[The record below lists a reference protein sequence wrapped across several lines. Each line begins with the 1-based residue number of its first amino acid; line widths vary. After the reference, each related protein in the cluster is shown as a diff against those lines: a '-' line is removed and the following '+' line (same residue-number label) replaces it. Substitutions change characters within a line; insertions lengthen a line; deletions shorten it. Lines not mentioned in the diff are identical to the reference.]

1 MKQIFTLIFLGLST
15 FIYSQGLRLTS
26 PEDLAASEPFEMNI
40 AGFGTNIPAA
50 HNMLKYAPPALS
62 QIGGSCVGFSAAYC
76 AQSTMMNKAAN
87 TTMPSHK
94 YVLCMDPYFLF
105 TVANSRLDK
114 PCDNGMDFEYIF
126 KMMNEIGNKRDL
138 MPPFVECDYKWHN
151 NQGDLNQNNW
161 YTALDASLPFRIEK
175 YGHLDL
181 ERSDWMI
188 SIKQYLSNDIPII
201 IGAYVK
207 DDFSPT
213 SYGGSIQSDGVY
225 KYTAS
230 PGDGD
235 GHAMCILGYDDQK
248 AGGSFLVRNS
258 WGTGFGI
265 NGNFW
270 LKYSDC
276 KSFIAEAWVIIPE
289 QWNENLYEADDYNF
303 SFKST
308 EQEGLIYGRANWET
322 SIYEGFYKKDEIVF
336 AYELFDTG
344 AIYFGPYF
352 NYIKHGFG
360 VVWDK
365 DGNRYE
371 VEFNQGTFVEE
382 TAGFAG
388 AQSSGLE
395 MLTEIS
401 QILNDGTPT
410 MDFVGEFPV
419 SGYKGE

>member
-1 MKQIFTLIFLGLST
+1 MKQIFTLILLCVST
-15 FIYSQGLRLTS
+15 LMYSQGLRLTS
-26 PEDLAASEPFEMNI
+26 PEDLAASEPFDMEL
-40 AGFGTNIPAA
+40 AGFGKNIPSA
-50 HNMLKYAPPALS
+50 HNMLKYAPPALT

-76 AQSTMMNKAAN
+76 AQSTMINKAHN
-87 TTMPSHK
+87 TTMKIHK

-105 TVANSRLDK
+105 TVSNSQLDK
-114 PCDNGMDFEYIF
+114 PCENGMDFEEIF
-126 KMMNEIGNKRDL
+126 KMMNEIGNKRDM
-138 MPPFVECDYKWHN
+138 MPPIVECDFRWYDNIGNLN
-151 NQGDLNQNNW
+151 NTNW
-161 YTALDASLPFRIEK
+161 LTALDASFPFRIEE

-181 ERSDWMI
+181 ERSDWII
-188 SIKQYLSNDIPII
+188 SIKQYVSNDIPII
-201 IGAYVK
+201 IGADVK
-207 DDFSPT
+207 DDFSPS
-213 SYGGSIQSDGVY
+213 SYGGSIQSNGVY

-230 PGDGD
+230 PGDGN
-235 GHAMCILGYDDQK
+235 GHAMCILGYDDRK

-258 WGTGFGI
+258 WGEDFGV
-265 NGNFW
+265 NGDFW

-276 KSFIAEAWVIIPE
+276 KPFIAEAWVMIPE
-289 QWNENLYEADDYNF
+289 QWNENLYEADDYSF

-308 EQEGLIYGRANWET
+308 ETEGLLYLRLNWET
-322 SIYEGFYKKDEIVF
+322 SIYEGFYKKDEIVL
-336 AYELFDTG
+336 AYELFDNG

-352 NYIKHGFG
+352 NYVKHGFG

-365 DGNRYE
+365 DGSRYE

-410 MDFVGEFPV
+410 MDFEGEFPE